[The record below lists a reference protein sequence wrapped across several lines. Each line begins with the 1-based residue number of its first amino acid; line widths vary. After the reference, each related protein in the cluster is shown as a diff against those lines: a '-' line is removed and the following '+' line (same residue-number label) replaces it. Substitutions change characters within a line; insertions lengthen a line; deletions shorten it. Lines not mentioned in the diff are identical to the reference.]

1 MSVSNVKFAWLNLL
15 QKFLFTN
22 SPNIAQDNWQK
33 LYSKLA
39 SVHLIFGFRKSLVR
53 LISERR
59 QISRSA
65 SLFAFEAEKI
75 DVILVRE
82 TANGRVG
89 S

>member
-39 SVHLIFGFRKSLVR
+39 SVHLIFGFS
-53 LISERR
+53 
-59 QISRSA
+59 QIPR
-65 SLFAFEAEKI
+65 
-75 DVILVRE
+75 
-82 TANGRVG
+82 TTH
-89 S
+89 